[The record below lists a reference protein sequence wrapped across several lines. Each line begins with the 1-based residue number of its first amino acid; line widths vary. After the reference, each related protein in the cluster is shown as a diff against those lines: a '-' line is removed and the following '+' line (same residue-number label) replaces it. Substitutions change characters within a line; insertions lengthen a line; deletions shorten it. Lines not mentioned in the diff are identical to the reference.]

1 MSLKTKILLLAL
13 VPLMLVTTSI
23 TLISAQQV
31 KRLSETE
38 IAIFEHNLLESK
50 RTELQH
56 YVSLAMSSISP
67 ILNRTD
73 LSEEE
78 AQEQVKAVLAAI
90 TFGSDG
96 YFFVYD
102 KHGVN
107 LVHPIQP
114 ELVGLNLIDMQDAQ
128 GDFVIQRLLELS
140 HTGGGYHHYMW
151 NKPSNG
157 QESEK
162 IGYVIELPRWNW
174 MLGTGLYIDDIAE
187 EVAKIRHEVKL
198 NIRNTFFTVLAI
210 TTITIGLI
218 VVFVILF
225 NVHEHRLADSRL
237 KELVHK
243 TVQFQESERR
253 RFSREL
259 HDGINQ
265 LLVSA
270 KFRLELGADSVGD
283 KNPKA
288 QSHLAKASAVMN
300 EAIQEIRRISH
311 DLRPSALDD
320 LGLIPAMTMVL
331 DEFRLR
337 TGMTVEQN
345 TPPCRM
351 RLPEEIE
358 TTLYRIVQEALTNV
372 ERHSEAKHLKVTT
385 GWHKDTFHLT
395 LVDDGVGFNVHD
407 VMSGSGIGLRNM
419 RERVEFLSG
428 DFIIESA
435 PRQGT
440 LVRAQFPMHSW
451 QPLLLQEKNMSSDDP
466 LPDNLTGQLPG

>member
-13 VPLMLVTTSI
+13 VPLVLVTTSI
-23 TLISAQQV
+23 TFISAQQV
-31 KRLSETE
+31 KSLSETE

-67 ILNRTD
+67 ILNRSD
-73 LSEEE
+73 LSEAE
-78 AQEQVKAVLAAI
+78 AQRQVKAVLEAI

-102 KHGVN
+102 KAGVN

-114 ELVGLNLIDMQDAQ
+114 ELVGRNLIDMQDAQ
-128 GDFVIQRLLELS
+128 GDHVIRGLLALAKE
-140 HTGGGYHHYMW
+140 GGGYHRYMW

-157 QESEK
+157 MESEK
-162 IGYVIELPRWNW
+162 ISYVIELPRWHW

-187 EVAKIRHEVKL
+187 EVAKIRDEVKR

-210 TTITIGLI
+210 TTVTVGLI

-288 QSHLAKASAVMN
+288 QSHLAKASTVMN

-337 TGMTVEQN
+337 TGIKIEQN

-358 TTLYRIVQEALTNV
+358 TTLYRIVQEGLTNV
-372 ERHSEAKHLKVTT
+372 ERHAHARHLKVTT

-395 LVDDGVGFNVHD
+395 LVDDGVGFNVPE
-407 VMSGSGIGLRNM
+407 VMRGAGIGLRNM

-428 DFIIESA
+428 EFIIESA

-440 LVRAQFPMHSW
+440 RVRAKFPMHSW
-451 QPLLLQEKNMSSDDP
+451 QPLLMQEQNQSGDDP
-466 LPDNLTGQLPG
+466 QPTTITG

>member
-13 VPLMLVTTSI
+13 IPLLLVAASI
-23 TLISAQQV
+23 TFISAQQV
-31 KRLSETE
+31 KSLSETE

-50 RTELQH
+50 RVELQH
-56 YVSLAMSSISP
+56 YVSLAMSGISP
-67 ILNRTD
+67 ILQQSD
-73 LSEEE
+73 LDDAV
-78 AQEQVKAVLAAI
+78 AQSQVKAVLNAI
-90 TFGSDG
+90 TYGSDG

-114 ELVGLNLIDMQDAQ
+114 ELVGRNLIDMQDAS
-128 GDFVIQRLLELS
+128 GNHVIQTLLTLAS
-140 HTGGGYHHYMW
+140 DGGGYHHYMW

-162 IGYVIELPRWNW
+162 ISYVIELPRWGW
-174 MLGTGLYIDDIAE
+174 MLGTGLYIDEIAD
-187 EVAKIRHEVKL
+187 EVAKIRLEVKR

-210 TTITIGLI
+210 TTVTVVLI

-243 TVQFQESERR
+243 TVLFQESERR

-265 LLVSA
+265 LMVSA
-270 KFRLELGADSVGD
+270 KFRIELAASKTQLTAPEAQADLS
-283 KNPKA
+283 KA
-288 QSHLAKASAVMN
+288 NAVLN
-300 EAIQEIRRISH
+300 EAIQEVRRISH
-311 DLRPSALDD
+311 ALRPSVLDD
-320 LGLIPAMTMVL
+320 LGLIPAMTTVL

-337 TGMTVEQN
+337 TGIEVEQS
-345 TPPCRM
+345 TPICRV

-358 TTLYRIVQEALTNV
+358 TTLYRITQEALTNI
-372 ERHSEAKHLKVTT
+372 ERHAQATQVSVAT
-385 GWHKDTFHLT
+385 GWQGDTFCLSI
-395 LVDDGVGFNVHD
+395 LDDGNGFNVREVLH
-407 VMSGSGIGLRNM
+407 GRGIGLRNM
-419 RERVEFLSG
+419 RERIEFLSG
-428 DFIIESA
+428 VFIIDSA

-440 LVRAQFPMHSW
+440 LIRAEFPMHSW
-451 QPLLLQEKNMSSDDP
+451 QSLLAQEQEERLLPLTE
-466 LPDNLTGQLPG
+466 T